1 MPPTGFFIDANLL
14 VLLIVG
20 SVGRD
25 LIAKHRR
32 LREKFVVEDFDLL
45 INLLRPVEQVFVT
58 PNTLTETSNLL
69 AQHGE
74 PERSRFFDTLQFI
87 IQESKEVVV
96 ASTEASRNNAFK
108 RLGLTD
114 AALLEAVTA
123 ETPLVTVDL
132 DLYLAALAKGQDT
145 AVNFTHLQDL

>member
-14 VLLIVG
+14 LLLIVG

-32 LREKFVVEDFDLL
+32 LRRFTVEDFDRL
-45 INLLRPVEQVFVT
+45 INLLDRVEQVFVT

-69 AQHGE
+69 AQHGD
-74 PERSRFFDTLQFI
+74 PERSRFFDRLKFI
-87 IQESKEVVV
+87 IQESKEIVV
-96 ASTEASRNNAFK
+96 ASTVASHNNAFK

-114 AALLEAVTA
+114 AVLLEVATA

-132 DLYLAALAKGQDT
+132 DLYLEALAKGQDT

>member
-1 MPPTGFFIDANLL
+1 MRQKGLYIDANLL

-32 LREKFVVEDFDLL
+32 LRVFSKDDYQYLL
-45 INLLRPVEQVFVT
+45 NLIDQAQLFVT
-58 PNTLTETSNLL
+58 PNTLTETSNLI

-74 PERSRFFDTLQFI
+74 PERGRFFDKLRVLIEKT
-87 IQESKEVVV
+87 KEVMV
-96 ASTEASRNNAFK
+96 ASTDASHIHEFR

-114 AALLEAVTA
+114 AALLVVVTA
-123 ETPLVTVDL
+123 ETPLITVDL
-132 DLYLAALAKGQDT
+132 DLYLAVSAKDPKA
-145 AVNFTHLQDL
+145 AVNFRHLRDQ

>member
-1 MPPTGFFIDANLL
+1 MPPAGFFIDANLL
-14 VLLIVG
+14 LLLIVG

-32 LREKFVVEDFDLL
+32 LRRFTVEDFDRL
-45 INLLRPVEQVFVT
+45 INLLDRVEQVLVT

-69 AQHGE
+69 AQHGD
-74 PERSRFFDTLQFI
+74 PERSRFFDRLWFI
-87 IQESKEVVV
+87 IQESKEIVV
-96 ASTEASRNNAFK
+96 ASTVASRNNAFK

-114 AALLEAVTA
+114 AALLEVATA

-132 DLYLAALAKGQDT
+132 DLYLAALAKGQDA
-145 AVNFTHLQDL
+145 AVNFTHLQNL